1 MTNPTE
7 TLPASPGPDAAPRAA
22 PASTPFPDPTYAWF
36 VVGALAL
43 INMVSFV
50 ERMLPTLLFEPIKK
64 DFLLNDTQVSLLAGF
79 AFVIFYTGFGLVI
92 GRMADRKNRKRIIM
106 IGIVLWGMATAF
118 CGLARNFAQLFMGR
132 VMVGVG
138 EATLGPSAISMI
150 SDYFPRDR
158 LARAL
163 SFYTSAQYFGA
174 GFALVVGGFA
184 IQMVSA
190 MTPPVV
196 PFIGELRPWQTT
208 FLFVGL
214 FGMVVLIPLMF
225 VKEPKRRGR
234 MTDAPAEA
242 ALPLSQTFVFIRNN
256 WKTFAAHFSAFA
268 LHGTIGFGTVAWM
281 PSYFIRVH
289 HWSAHDIGY
298 IYGLMFA
305 GLGGA
310 GVIAGARLAEWVGAR
325 GYRDTYFRTPII
337 TFALTIVP
345 AVLATLMPTAG
356 LSLFFLVFATF
367 LASFPVAMTIAALQ
381 VITPNEMRGQ
391 VLAIFFLIANIM
403 GVGLGPTLVAA
414 ITDYV
419 YRDEMMVGYSLATA
433 TVIIM
438 PVIMLIL
445 WAGLKPYRESLTRA
459 EQWNAN
465 PN

>member
-1 MTNPTE
+1 
-7 TLPASPGPDAAPRAA
+7 
-22 PASTPFPDPTYAWF
+22 
-36 VVGALAL
+36 
-43 INMVSFV
+43 
-50 ERMLPTLLFEPIKK
+50 
-64 DFLLNDTQVSLLAGF
+64 
-79 AFVIFYTGFGLVI
+79 
-92 GRMADRKNRKRIIM
+92 
-106 IGIVLWGMATAF
+106 
-118 CGLARNFAQLFMGR
+118 
-132 VMVGVG
+132 
-138 EATLGPSAISMI
+138 
-150 SDYFPRDR
+150 
-158 LARAL
+158 
-163 SFYTSAQYFGA
+163 
-174 GFALVVGGFA
+174 
-184 IQMVSA
+184 
-190 MTPPVV
+190 
-196 PFIGELRPWQTT
+196 
-208 FLFVGL
+208 
-214 FGMVVLIPLMF
+214 
-225 VKEPKRRGR
+225 
-234 MTDAPAEA
+234 
-242 ALPLSQTFVFIRNN
+242 
-256 WKTFAAHFSAFA
+256 
-268 LHGTIGFGTVAWM
+268 M

-310 GVIAGARLAEWVGAR
+310 GVIAGARLAEWIGAR

-419 YRDEMMVGYSLATA
+419 YHDEMMVGYSLATA

-438 PVIMLIL
+438 PIIMLIL

-465 PN
+465 AN